1 MAACNLASY
10 FLIGKQN
17 TESMA
22 LISMLLISTMG
33 AYVIVNIE
41 KMMHNSFLKECLE
54 GNVKKQNLDR
64 FILALIS

>member
-1 MAACNLASY
+1 
-10 FLIGKQN
+10 
-17 TESMA
+17 
-22 LISMLLISTMG
+22 MLLISTMG